1 VDENCHVDAL
11 HKAPSVEE
19 RREHAAAILAVSGMG
34 CPNCAN
40 RVRNSLLQVYGVLSV
55 DIALEVGMARVA
67 FNPVL
72 AGPTDLTRAV
82 AAAGGDGRH
91 EYRAQVIG

>member
-1 VDENCHVDAL
+1 VDESCHVDDL

-19 RREHAAAILAVSGMG
+19 RREHSMAILAVQGMG

-55 DIALEVGMARVA
+55 DMALEVGKAQVA
-67 FNPVL
+67 FNPLL
-72 AGPTDLTRAV
+72 AGPNDLTRAV
-82 AAAGGDGRH
+82 VAAGTSTGPR
-91 EYRAQVIG
+91 